1 MLQMDQVHV
10 IRHKVLREGASIRR
24 VAHELGLSRNTVSKY
39 LGQPAPVRRTYRR
52 RARPVWERV
61 CERLE
66 VLVADWEPRTTA
78 KQRLTG
84 VRLHRALREEG
95 YQIGLTMI
103 HEYLR
108 ERRRQRAEVYVPLVH
123 RAGDEAQVDFFEV
136 TVELNGEWQKAWKF
150 LLRLMYSGREFAWL
164 YQRCDTV
171 AFLDG
176 HARAFAYLG
185 GVPRRCI
192 YDNLP
197 AAVRKIVG
205 GERKLTRRFEA
216 LASHYLFEPCFARVG
231 EGHDKGGV
239 ESRGKA
245 IRLQHLAPVPRGASL
260 TAIAEMLIIDLER
273 AFAGRRNAEGRS
285 LTELW
290 DEERPQLLLLSA
302 APFEVSEPIAV
313 EISSRA
319 LVRVEGAW
327 YSTPSRWAR
336 LRATAYIGVEQ
347 VRLVCMGESVLH
359 PRVGFGRRR
368 VVYRHY
374 LPELARKPQAVRQ
387 VAPELLAELGEPWNR
402 LWQLL
407 AATHGQLEAA
417 RILAKLLGALEEH
430 GEERLR
436 PVLEAALAQARV
448 EILSDPTSPPTTPE
462 SITVPYGLA
471 DFVIEAG
478 KAADYDHLL
487 LANGGAHE

>member
-1 MLQMDQVHV
+1 MLRMDQVHV
-10 IRHKVLREGASIRR
+10 IRHKVLIEGQSIRR
-24 VAHELGLSRNTVSKY
+24 VAREMGLSRLTVKKY
-39 LGQPAPVRRTYRR
+39 LESSEPVRQRYRS
-52 RARPVWERV
+52 RARPVWDQVRA
-61 CERLE
+61 RLE
-66 VLVADWEPRTTA
+66 ELVAQWEPRTTA

-95 YQIGLTMI
+95 HQVGLTMI

-108 ERRRQRAEVYVPLVH
+108 ERRRQRAEVFVPLIH
-123 RAGDEAQVDFFEV
+123 RAGDEAQIDFFEV
-136 TVELNGEWQKAWKF
+136 TVEISGEWVKAWKF
-150 LLRLMYSGREFAWL
+150 LLRLMYSGREFVWL
-164 YQRCDTV
+164 YQRCDKP

-176 HARAFAYLG
+176 HVRAFANLG
-185 GVPRRCI
+185 GVPRRCV

-205 GERKLTRRFEA
+205 AERQLTKRFAA
-216 LASHYLFEPCFARVG
+216 LVSHYLFEPCFARVG

-245 IRLQHLAPVPRGASL
+245 IRLQHLVPVPRG
-260 TAIAEMLIIDLER
+260 EDLEQISQ
-273 AFAGRRNAEGRS
+273 ALLADLEESFARRRNAEGRP

-290 DEERPQLLLLSA
+290 SEERARLLGLSA
-302 APFEVSEPIAV
+302 TSFDISEPIPV

-319 LVRVEGAW
+319 LVRVEGGW
-327 YSTPSRWAR
+327 YSVPSRWAR
-336 LRATAYIGVEQ
+336 LRATAYVGVDQ
-347 VRLVCMGESVLH
+347 VRLVCMDESVTH

-387 VAPELLAELGEPWNR
+387 VAPELLAELGEPWGK

-407 AATHGQLEAA
+407 ADTHGERDAA
-417 RILAKLLGALEEH
+417 RVMAKLLGAVEEH
-430 GEERLR
+430 GEERVR
-436 PVLEAALAQARV
+436 PVLEAALAGKRLGLLDV
-448 EILSDPTSPPTTPE
+448 IVRTPE
-462 SITVPYGLA
+462 VSAPITVPKALA
-471 DFVIEAG
+471 DFVIEAA

-487 LANGGAHE
+487 LTDGGSHE

>member
-1 MLQMDQVHV
+1 MLRMDQVHV
-10 IRHKVLREGASIRR
+10 IRHKVLREGASIRQ
-24 VAHELGLSRNTVSKY
+24 VARELGLSRNTVSKY
-39 LGQPAPVRRTYRR
+39 LDQSAPARRTYRQR
-52 RARPVWERV
+52 GRPVWARV
-61 CERLE
+61 QPRLE
-66 VLVADWEPRTTA
+66 ELVAEWEPRTTA

-84 VRLHRALREEG
+84 VRLHRALLEEG
-95 YQIGLTMI
+95 YQVGLTTI
-103 HEYLR
+103 HQYLR
-108 ERRRQRAEVYVPLVH
+108 ERRRQRAEVYVPLIH
-123 RAGDEAQVDFFEV
+123 RVGDEAQVDFFEV
-136 TVELNGEWQKAWKF
+136 TVELDGQWHKVWKF
-150 LLRLMYSGREFAWL
+150 LLRLMYSGREFVWL
-164 YQRCDTV
+164 YQRCDTI

-176 HARAFAYLG
+176 HVRAFSYLG

-205 GERKLTRRFEA
+205 VERKLTKRFEA
-216 LASHYLFEPCFARVG
+216 LVSHYLFEPCFARVG

-245 IRLQHLAPVPRGASL
+245 IRLQHMTPVPRGESL
-260 TAIAEMLIIDLER
+260 TAIAQLLITDLER
-273 AFAGRRNAEGRS
+273 AFAGRNSEGRS
-285 LTELW
+285 LGELW
-290 DEERPQLLLLSA
+290 HEERPQLLLLPA
-302 APFEVSEPIAV
+302 APFEVSEPILV

-336 LRATAYIGVEQ
+336 LRATAFVGVEEI
-347 VRLVCMGESVLH
+347 RLVCMGERVLH

-368 VVYRHY
+368 IVYRHY

-387 VAPELLAELGEPWNR
+387 IAPELLAELGEPWGS

-417 RILAKLLGALEEH
+417 RILAKLLGTLEEH

-436 PVLEAALAQARV
+436 PVLEAALAHQRAG
-448 EILSDPTSPPTTPE
+448 LLDDMTSPPAAPQ
-462 SITVPYGLA
+462 SIVVPHGLA
-471 DFVIEAG
+471 NIVIEAG

-487 LANGGAHE
+487 LTNGGAHE

>member
-1 MLQMDQVHV
+1 MLRMDQVHV
-10 IRHKVLREGASIRR
+10 IRHKVLREGASIRQ

-39 LGQPAPVRRTYRR
+39 LEQSAPVRRTYRR
-52 RARPVWERV
+52 RERPVWARV
-61 CERLE
+61 QPRLE
-66 VLVADWEPRTTA
+66 ELLAEWEPRTTA

-95 YQIGLTMI
+95 YRIGLTMI

-108 ERRRQRAEVYVPLVH
+108 ERRRQRTEVYVPLIH

-136 TVELNGEWQKAWKF
+136 TVELNGQWHKAWKF
-150 LLRLMYSGREFAWL
+150 LLRLMYSGREFVWL
-164 YQRCDTV
+164 YNRCDTV

-192 YDNLP
+192 YDNLS
-197 AAVRKIVG
+197 AAVRKIIEG
-205 GERKLTRRFEA
+205 QRRLTKRFEA
-216 LASHYLFEPCFARVG
+216 LVSHYLFEPCFARVG

-245 IRLQHLAPVPRGASL
+245 IRLQHLAPVPRGESL
-260 TAIAEMLIIDLER
+260 SAIADTLIIDLER
-273 AFAGRRNAEGRS
+273 AFAVRRNAEGRS
-285 LTELW
+285 LAELW
-290 DEERPQLLLLSA
+290 AEERPQLLLLPA
-302 APFEVSEPIAV
+302 APFEVSEPVTA

-347 VRLVCMGESVLH
+347 IRITCMGESVTH

-374 LPELARKPQAVRQ
+374 LPELAHKPQAVRQ
-387 VAPELLAELGEPWNR
+387 VAPELLAELGEPWSS

-407 AATHGQLEAA
+407 SATHGQLEAA
-417 RILAKLLGALEEH
+417 RILAKLLGVLEEH
-430 GEERLR
+430 GEARLR
-436 PVLEAALAQARV
+436 PVLEAALAQQRIA
-448 EILSDPTSPPTTPE
+448 PPLKPDTPAA
-462 SITVPYGLA
+462 IAVPDALA
-471 DFVIEAG
+471 EFVIEAG

>member
-1 MLQMDQVHV
+1 MLRMDQVHV
-10 IRHKVLREGASIRR
+10 LRHKVLREGVSIRR
-24 VAHELGLSRNTVSKY
+24 VARELGLSRNTVSKY
-39 LGQPAPVRRTYRR
+39 LTETAPMRRRHR
-52 RARPVWERV
+52 QRARPVWERV
-61 CERLE
+61 QPRVEELLAE
-66 VLVADWEPRTTA
+66 WEPRTTA

-95 YQIGLTMI
+95 YQVGLTAV

-108 ERRRQRAEVYVPLVH
+108 ERRRQRAEVYIPLLH
-123 RAGDEAQVDFFEV
+123 RAGDEGQVDFFEV
-136 TVELNGEWQKAWKF
+136 TVELGGAWVKAWKF
-150 LLRLMYSGREFAWL
+150 LLRLMYSGREFVWL
-164 YQRCDTV
+164 YRRCDKL
-171 AFLDG
+171 AFFDG
-176 HARAFAYLG
+176 HVRAFAYLG
-185 GVPRRCI
+185 GIPRRCV
-192 YDNLP
+192 YDNLS

-205 GERKLTRRFEA
+205 GERQLNQRFEA
-216 LASHYLFEPCFARVG
+216 LVSHYLFEPCFARVG

-245 IRLQHLAPVPRGASL
+245 IRLRHLAPVPRGDHL
-260 TAIAEMLIIDLER
+260 EDIAQTLLADIER
-273 AFAGRRNAEGRS
+273 AFAERRDAEGCS
-285 LTELW
+285 LMELW
-290 DEERPQLLLLSA
+290 SAEQSQLMALPA
-302 APFEVSEPIAV
+302 TPFEVSEPLAV

-319 LVRVEGAW
+319 LVKVEGGW

-347 VRLVCMGESVLH
+347 VRLVCMDESVVH
-359 PRVGFGRRR
+359 PRVGCGRRR

-417 RILAKLLGALEEH
+417 RVLAKLLG
-430 GEERLR
+430 
-436 PVLEAALAQARV
+436 VLEAQGEARLQPLLAAALAQQR
-448 EILSDPTSPPTTPE
+448 SGP
-462 SITVPYGLA
+462 TVPPVTAPVAIAVPEALA
-471 DFVIEAG
+471 EFVIEAA

-487 LANGGAHE
+487 HADGGAHE

>member
-1 MLQMDQVHV
+1 MLRMDQVHV
-10 IRHKVLREGASIRR
+10 IRHKVLREGASIRQ
-24 VAHELGLSRNTVSKY
+24 VALELGLSRNTVSKY
-39 LGQPAPVRRTYRR
+39 LEQSVPVRRTYRR
-52 RARPVWERV
+52 RQRPVWSRV
-61 CERLE
+61 QSRLE
-66 VLVADWEPRTTA
+66 ELVAEWEPRTTA

-84 VRLHRALREEG
+84 VRLYRALVEEG
-95 YQIGLTMI
+95 YQVGLTMI
-103 HEYLR
+103 YQYLR
-108 ERRRQRAEVYVPLVH
+108 ERRRQRAEVYVPLIH

-136 TVELNGEWQKAWKF
+136 TVELDGQWHKAWKF
-150 LLRLMYSGREFAWL
+150 LLRLMYSGREFVWL
-164 YQRCDTV
+164 YHRCDTI

-192 YDNLP
+192 FDNLS

-205 GERKLTRRFEA
+205 VERKLTKRFEA
-216 LASHYLFEPCFARVG
+216 LVSHYLFEPCFARVG

-245 IRLQHLAPVPRGASL
+245 IRLQHMVPVPRGESL
-260 TAIAEMLIIDLER
+260 TAIAQLLIIDLER
-273 AFAGRRNAEGRS
+273 AFVERRNTEGRS
-285 LTELW
+285 LAELW
-290 DEERPQLLLLSA
+290 TEERLQLLLLPA
-302 APFEVSEPIAV
+302 VPFEVSEPVAV

-319 LVRVEGAW
+319 LVRIEGAW

-336 LRATAYIGVEQ
+336 LRATAFIGVGEI
-347 VRLVCMGESVLH
+347 RLLCMGETVIH

-387 VAPELLAELGEPWNR
+387 IAPELVAELGEPWGS

-417 RILAKLLGALEEH
+417 RVLAKLLGSLEEH

-436 PVLEAALAQARV
+436 PVLEAAMAHQQTAV
-448 EILSDPTSPPTTPE
+448 FAIASPPTPPE
-462 SITVPYGLA
+462 SIIVPDGLA
-471 DFVIEAG
+471 NIVIEAA
-478 KAADYDHLL
+478 KATDYDHLL
-487 LANGGAHE
+487 LTNGEAHE

>member
-1 MLQMDQVHV
+1 MLRMDQVHV
-10 IRHKVLREGASIRR
+10 IRHKVLREGVSIRR

-39 LGQPAPVRRTYRR
+39 LEQSAPVRRTYQR
-52 RARPVWERV
+52 RARPVWVRV
-61 CERLE
+61 QPRLE
-66 VLVADWEPRTTA
+66 ELMAEWEPRTTA
-78 KQRLTG
+78 KQRVTG

-95 YQIGLTMI
+95 YQVGLTMI

-108 ERRRQRAEVYVPLVH
+108 ERRRQRTEVYVPLIH

-136 TVELNGEWQKAWKF
+136 TVELNGQWHKAWKF
-150 LLRLMYSGREFAWL
+150 LLRLMYSGREFVWL
-164 YQRCDTV
+164 YNRCDTV

-176 HARAFAYLG
+176 HARAFAYLS
-185 GVPRRCI
+185 GVPRRCV
-192 YDNLP
+192 YDNLA

-205 GERKLTRRFEA
+205 GERQLTKRFQA
-216 LASHYLFEPCFARVG
+216 LVSHYLFEPCFARVG

-245 IRLQHLAPVPRGASL
+245 IRLQHLAPVPRGESL
-260 TAIAEMLIIDLER
+260 TAIAEMLITDLER
-273 AFAGRRNAEGRS
+273 AFAVRRNAEGRS
-285 LTELW
+285 FAELW
-290 DEERPQLLLLSA
+290 DEERPQLLSVPA
-302 APFEVSEPIAV
+302 APFEVSEPLMV

-347 VRLVCMGESVLH
+347 IRIICMGESVIH

-387 VAPELLAELGEPWNR
+387 VAPELLAELGEPWSS

-407 AATHGQLEAA
+407 ATTHGQLEAA
-417 RILAKLLGALEEH
+417 RILAKLLGVLEEH
-430 GEERLR
+430 GEARLR
-436 PVLEAALAQARV
+436 PVLEAALAHQQAAV
-448 EILSDPTSPPTTPE
+448 LSDATSPPPPE
-462 SITVPYGLA
+462 SIKVPHGLA
-471 DFVIEAG
+471 DFVIEAA

-487 LANGGAHE
+487 LAGGDAHE